1 MTNLNT
7 PTTTITKATA
17 TVLVSTG
24 GYEVTSTTKGV
35 PGQFDKLIG
44 LIKALPQT
52 GTVIIGAT
60 KLKGIFKALGE
71 NSKDAWT
78 FKQFIHSKGWELR
91 SVGEDYTI
99 FRQDLEGIVLTQGD
113 WYKQSA
119 EEVVDQ
125 ELGMAEEKEMVDYSH
140 EYIPTKWE
148 QIVGDELDEEPSKL
162 PKPVYPVIVYTGE
175 VKLSTSIQLGVVYS
189 TVSVGTDQGVKECKF
204 LHTPAGVVTLKGKH
218 FNSVAELEEA
228 VKAAFKVETQEVSA
242 TTQTEEVQM
251 KPKTF
256 CQLMKAEWIPSRETW
271 VAQTLI
277 NKMRATWT
285 SGKYPT
291 CERQKAFMKA
301 FVAQVAILPQGVEM
315 PARAFLTAYDMA
327 VEQLTGVKIETPKF
341 VSSMTG
347 EDAAANFEGEHTVGI
362 VTQTITKVFKPVALP
377 EHLKKCEVKDLPK
390 PEARSMLEI
399 LLDKASKSVQELTG
413 DSWDMKDFSN
423 LESICESFDGEEQ
436 YQYHINMIRMW
447 IDNNQEETQGV
458 GPQEKPCEEDEELSE
473 GKVTIKTMLGDTY
486 TIEIFFNEG
495 KTLWVNTRSGES
507 FGSLYDLCMVH
518 DKEYLNHSLFV
529 NDQLVGGK

>member
-1 MTNLNT
+1 MTTN
-7 PTTTITKATA
+7 TTIVKANPTA
-17 TVLVSTG
+17 LSTACGITVESN
-24 GYEVTSTTKGV
+24 TKGV
-35 PGQFDKLIG
+35 PGQFDKLIELINKLPEDQDCFIEAG
-44 LIKALPQT
+44 L
-52 GTVIIGAT
+52 
-60 KLKGIFKALGE
+60 LKGVFKALGE
-71 NSKDAWT
+71 NSKDADT
-78 FKQFIHSKGWELR
+78 FKGVLALKGWSL
-91 SVGEDYTI
+91 VKVAEDWTI
-99 FRQDLEGIVLTQGD
+99 YKGNGTGIV
-113 WYKQSA
+113 
-119 EEVVDQ
+119 
-125 ELGMAEEKEMVDYSH
+125 
-140 EYIPTKWE
+140 ITKNTYTFS
-148 QIVGDELDEEPSKL
+148 DK
-162 PKPVYPVIVYTGE
+162 VYPLVMYTGE
-175 VKLSTSIQLGVVYS
+175 VKLPTVIQLGVVYS
-189 TVSVGTDQGVKECKF
+189 EVSVGTDQGVKECKF

-228 VKAAFKVETQEVSA
+228 VKAAFKLETQEVSEA
-242 TTQTEEVQM
+242 TQEPEEVQM

-256 CQLMKAEWIPSRETW
+256 CQMMKSEWIPSRETW

-486 TIEIFFNEG
+486 TIEVLYNVD

-518 DKEYLNHSLFV
+518 DKEYLNHSFFV
-529 NDQLVGGK
+529 NGQLVGSK